1 MHSCCGKDV
10 CLVCEGQGRVYEPK
24 SNRCLLCNSTGM
36 GHIGTLKK
44 QAKRGHAWA
53 QYYLGQRFLSGKRG
67 AVQSDHDALR
77 WIQKAAGQG
86 HPFAFWKLGLWHQ
99 DGAAFCKR
107 DLSIAAKYAEKI
119 LNADP
124 RLVDYAGDLMAS
136 IALEYICDERF
147 DEAIATLQ
155 PLSERGVSGAQHG
168 LSRVYYHMEQHTLR
182 LEWATASALQGRQSQ
197 LFFPCSAA
205 NSANPP
211 FGLKRG
217 FGFELQER
225 EEKMSGKDVTRT
237 LWRSIQP
244 SAK

>member
-1 MHSCCGKDV
+1 MPALQLH
-10 CLVCEGQGRVYEPK
+10 
-24 SNRCLLCNSTGM
+24 GM

-86 HPFAFWKLGLWHQ
+86 HPFAFWRLGLWHQ

-155 PLSERGVSGAQHG
+155 PLSERGVSGAHSSHFQKEVFPERSTA
-168 LSRVYYHMEQHTLR
+168 LAACTTTWSNTL
-182 LEWATASALQGRQSQ
+182 
-197 LFFPCSAA
+197 
-205 NSANPP
+205 
-211 FGLKRG
+211 
-217 FGFELQER
+217 
-225 EEKMSGKDVTRT
+225 
-237 LWRSIQP
+237 
-244 SAK
+244 